1 MSIIAVILA
10 RAGSKRIPQKN
21 IKAFCGEPLLSW
33 PIKAAKQWGQ
43 FQEIMIS
50 TDSTEIED
58 FAKRLG
64 ATSYGLRSEKAAN
77 DTATTEE
84 ALIDALN
91 QAYPSDSTPEFA
103 CCIYGSAAFVTSELL
118 NSAYEML
125 ATGEFDT
132 VFPVIQSS
140 KSIWRALRRAP
151 TGNTQFIWTEHS
163 RARSQDL
170 EETYHD
176 AGQFYMFRVEPFL
189 TSKSLLSD
197 RVGTIPVRE
206 LDCHDIDTLED
217 FRLAELKYSNREFF
231 QQP

>member
-21 IKAFCGEPLLSW
+21 TKIFSGEPLLSW
-33 PIKAAKQWGQ
+33 PIKAAKRWGQ

-50 TDSTEIED
+50 TDSNEIAD
-58 FAKRLG
+58 FAKGLG
-64 ATSYGLRSEKAAN
+64 ATCYGLRSEKAAN

-91 QAYPSDSTPEFA
+91 QTHLSDSTPEFA

-125 ATGEFDT
+125 TNGEFDT
-132 VFPVIQSS
+132 VFPVIRSS

-176 AGQFYMFRVEPFL
+176 AGQFYMFRIEPFL
-189 TSKSLLSD
+189 TRKSLLSD
-197 RVGTIPVRE
+197 RVGTIPVGE
-206 LDCHDIDTLED
+206 LYCHDIDTLDD

-231 QQP
+231 QQS